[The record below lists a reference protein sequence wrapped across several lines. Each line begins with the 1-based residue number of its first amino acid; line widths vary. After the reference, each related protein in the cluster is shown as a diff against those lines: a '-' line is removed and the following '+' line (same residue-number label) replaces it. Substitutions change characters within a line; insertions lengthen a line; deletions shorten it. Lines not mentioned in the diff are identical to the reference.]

1 MARIAAAQLSFYS
14 ADVRPPRRADLAG
27 LLCGP
32 GRLTCFATATARLS
46 VRVAER
52 WRADTLVA
60 ECAARGVRGES
71 TRCEDV
77 GRDDCGFEVRTPFR
91 ADLGPLAD
99 RWLVDGVKTVPADLE
114 AHGPLLRLWVL
125 AAGGWFGTAYQLG
138 LDPAAPDTY
147 DPLAAALA
155 GAGLAT
161 TYRGPDEGGPG
172 LRLTGRRRMARL
184 AELIGGPPAAAG
196 DDWPGTSL
204 VRT

>member
-14 ADVRPPRRADLAG
+14 ADVRPPLRADLAG

-46 VRVAER
+46 VRVAQR
-52 WRADTLVA
+52 WRAEALVT
-60 ECAARGVRGES
+60 ECVGRGVRAES
-71 TRCEDV
+71 APHEES
-77 GRDDCGFEVRTPFR
+77 GFEVRTPFR

-99 RWLVDGVKTVPADLE
+99 RWLADGVKTVPADLE
-114 AHGPLLRLWVL
+114 AHGPLLRVWVL
-125 AAGGWFGTAYQLG
+125 AAGDWFGTAYQLG

-172 LRLTGRRRMARL
+172 LRLTGQRRLARL

-196 DDWPGTSL
+196 DGWPGTSL